1 MIYGLLSIILFLQ
14 SSLTTVPVLLVILL
28 LLSIEKRDGSVL
40 AIAFFVGLLYD
51 LLTVQ
56 SLGVSS
62 LFFVCFVFIILL
74 YQKKYEIDTLYFVAF
89 ASFFGSLL
97 YLVLFG
103 LSSIFLQALV
113 VMCLAVVVF
122 VVGKH
127 MNKRKNDTDA
137 RFFTVRKT

>member
-1 MIYGLLSIILFLQ
+1 MYGLLGIILLLQ
-14 SSLTTVPVLLVILL
+14 ASLTTVPFLLAFLL
-28 LLSIEKRDGSVL
+28 MLTIQKRDRFVL
-40 AIAFFVGLLYD
+40 AVAFLVGLLYD
-51 LLTVQ
+51 FLTVQ

-103 LSSIFLQALV
+103 LQSIFSQALV
-113 VMCLAVVVF
+113 VMGLSVVVF
-122 VVGKH
+122 VVGKR
-127 MNKRKNDTDA
+127 MSKRKSDTDT